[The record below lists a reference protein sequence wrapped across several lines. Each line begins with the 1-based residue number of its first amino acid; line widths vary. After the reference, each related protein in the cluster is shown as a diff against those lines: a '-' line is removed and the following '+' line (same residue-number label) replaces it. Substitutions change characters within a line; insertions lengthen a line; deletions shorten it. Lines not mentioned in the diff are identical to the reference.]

1 MKSSWKK
8 QRLATKKKHIK
19 RMRSK
24 NNRFMD
30 FSLAGAIKSIKKIGE
45 AFRSLGT
52 SARKLQKANEV
63 EE

>member
-24 NNRFMD
+24 NNRFIA
-30 FSLAGAIKSIKKIGE
+30 FSLARAIKSMKNIGK

-52 SARKLQKANEV
+52 SIRNVIEDF
-63 EE
+63 

>member
-8 QRLATKKKHIK
+8 QRLATKKQIK

-30 FSLAGAIKSIKKIGE
+30 FSLAGAIKAAKKIGE

-63 EE
+63 EK

>member
-8 QRLATKKKHIK
+8 QRLATKKKQIK
-19 RMRSK
+19 RMCSK
-24 NNRFMD
+24 NNWFIA
-30 FSLAGAIKSIKKIGE
+30 FSLARAIKSMKKIGE

-63 EE
+63 VE

>member
-24 NNRFMD
+24 NNRLMG
-30 FSLAGAIKSIKKIGE
+30 FSLAGAIRAMKKIGE

-52 SARKLQKANEV
+52 SARK
-63 EE
+63 

>member
-19 RMRSK
+19 RMCSK
-24 NNRFMD
+24 NNRLIA
-30 FSLAGAIKSIKKIGE
+30 FSLARAIKAMKKIGE

-52 SARKLQKANEV
+52 SVRKITN
-63 EE
+63 

>member
-8 QRLATKKKHIK
+8 QMLATKKKHIK

-24 NNRFMD
+24 NNRLIA
-30 FSLAGAIKSIKKIGE
+30 FSLARAIKAMKKIGE

-52 SARKLQKANEV
+52 SVRKITN
-63 EE
+63 

>member
-8 QRLATKKKHIK
+8 QRLATKKKHSK

-24 NNRFMD
+24 NNRFIA
-30 FSLAGAIKSIKKIGE
+30 FSIARAIKSMKKIGE

-52 SARKLQKANEV
+52 SARKLRKANEV
-63 EE
+63 VK

>member
-24 NNRFMD
+24 SNCFIA
-30 FSLAGAIKSIKKIGE
+30 FSLSRAIKAMKKIGE

-52 SARKLQKANEV
+52 SIRNV
-63 EE
+63 R

>member
-1 MKSSWKK
+1 MRSSRKK

-24 NNRFMD
+24 NNRLIA
-30 FSLAGAIKSIKKIGE
+30 FSLARAIKAMKKIGE

-52 SARKLQKANEV
+52 SVRKITN
-63 EE
+63 